1 MLQSS
6 LPAVYTVPGQ
16 GPASFRTNLNHE
28 DLFPEVL
35 ITLWLEGQ
43 ASVSSQIPTAG
54 KAGSEVTWG
63 IWPDLLTLRW
73 APCYLRFDNN

>member
-28 DLFPEVL
+28 DLFPDH
-35 ITLWLEGQ
+35 TLAGRSGFGVIPNPNSRESRLRGHLGNL
-43 ASVSSQIPTAG
+43 ARPLNSQV
-54 KAGSEVTWG
+54 GS
-63 IWPDLLTLRW
+63 LLSQV
-73 APCYLRFDNN
+73 